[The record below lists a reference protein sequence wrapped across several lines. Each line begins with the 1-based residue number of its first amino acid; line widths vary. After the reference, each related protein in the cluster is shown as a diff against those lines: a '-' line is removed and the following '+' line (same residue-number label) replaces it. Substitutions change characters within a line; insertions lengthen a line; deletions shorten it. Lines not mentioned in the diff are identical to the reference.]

1 MRDKS
6 IVNQFSLTIRII
18 PFRNL
23 SKIAKDRYTKED
35 NVLISSS
42 RSIDMTMQKQYAREL
57 MQFIDKSPSVYHVI
71 ENAGKKLEAAGFTRL
86 DLSDAFHLKPAGRY
100 FVTANG
106 SALIA
111 WQMSRERKACGF
123 KLIGSHSDSPC
134 LRIKPR
140 PEVMVQEHYLKLN
153 TEVYGGPILSTWFDR
168 PLSAAGRRPYRPETC
183 HLSG

>member
-1 MRDKS
+1 M
-6 IVNQFSLTIRII
+6 
-18 PFRNL
+18 
-23 SKIAKDRYTKED
+23 A
-35 NVLISSS
+35 
-42 RSIDMTMQKQYAREL
+42 MQKQYAREL
-57 MQFIDKSPSVYHVI
+57 MRFIDQSPSVYHVI

-86 DLSDAFHLKPAGRY
+86 NLSDAFQLKPAGKY

-111 WQMSRERKACGF
+111 WQMSREKKARGF

-140 PEVMVQEHYLKLN
+140 PEVTVQDHYLKLN

-168 PLSAAGRRPYRPETC
+168 PLSAAGRVIVRTDDPHTEPRYPHEPR
-183 HLSG
+183 SK